1 MCPKS
6 SPKKKKKECVH
17 PPSGVFYSNDYK
29 EKLKPRSAISSQNEL

>member
-6 SPKKKKKECVH
+6 SPKKKKECVH
-17 PPSGVFYSNDYK
+17 PPSGFSYSNDYK